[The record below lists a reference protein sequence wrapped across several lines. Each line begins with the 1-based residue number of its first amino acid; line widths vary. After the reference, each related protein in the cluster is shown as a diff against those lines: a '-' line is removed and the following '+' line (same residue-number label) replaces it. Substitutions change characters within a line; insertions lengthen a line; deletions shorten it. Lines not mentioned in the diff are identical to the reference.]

1 MLLIDDEIARLESLA
16 PFLLSEAKAALASNV
31 GHAFTMELAEHV
43 PPGLRIRAP
52 DNPNDDRDAPLWPLD
67 LFVGLPLVELR
78 RLANATDGARE
89 RLIARFG
96 ATFVPRLSRAIRQL
110 APHDIHYE
118 AGRQTEKET
127 LTVLLDEPAAG

>member
-1 MLLIDDEIARLESLA
+1 MDEARA
-16 PFLLSEAKAALASNV
+16 KFPFFHFPMVFS
-31 GHAFTMELAEHV
+31 
-43 PPGLRIRAP
+43 
-52 DNPNDDRDAPLWPLD
+52 
-67 LFVGLPLVELR
+67 
-78 RLANATDGARE
+78 ATDGARE

-110 APHDIHYE
+110 AHHDIHYE